1 MDYATILV
9 AVISLVGTLVGS
21 FLANSKNSAL
31 IAYRLEELEKR
42 VQKHNNI
49 VERLAIVE
57 RDLKTAHKRLD
68 EEREEIKELKEDK
81 NHD

>member
-1 MDYATILV
+1 MDYATVLV
-9 AVISLVGTLVGS
+9 AVISLIGTLVGS

-57 RDLKTAHKRLD
+57 RDIKTAYRRLD
-68 EEREEIKELKEDK
+68 EDHEEIKELKEDK

>member
-1 MDYATILV
+1 MDYATVLV

-57 RDLKTAHKRLD
+57 RDIKTAYKRLD

>member
-1 MDYATILV
+1 MDYATVLV
-9 AVISLVGTLVGS
+9 AVISLIGTLVGS

-42 VQKHNNI
+42 VQRHNNL

-57 RDLKTAHKRLD
+57 RDIKTAYRRLD
-68 EEREEIKELKEDK
+68 EDHEEIKELKEDK

>member
-9 AVISLVGTLVGS
+9 AVISLIGTLVGS

-57 RDLKTAHKRLD
+57 RDIKTAYRRLD
-68 EEREEIKELKEDK
+68 EDHEEIKELKEDK

>member
-1 MDYATILV
+1 MDYATVLV